1 MSSQTYYLEWIFR
14 FGLMVIGVLLP
25 VVLMILLAVWLIN
38 KQRRDD
44 LIIQRLVQ
52 IHRTLE
58 DLRERVGQTFG
69 GKQ

>member
-1 MSSQTYYLEWIFR
+1 MFSQSNYLEWIFG

-44 LIIQRLVQ
+44 VIIQRLVQ

-58 DLRERVGQTFG
+58 DLRERVGQAFG
-69 GKQ
+69 RRQ